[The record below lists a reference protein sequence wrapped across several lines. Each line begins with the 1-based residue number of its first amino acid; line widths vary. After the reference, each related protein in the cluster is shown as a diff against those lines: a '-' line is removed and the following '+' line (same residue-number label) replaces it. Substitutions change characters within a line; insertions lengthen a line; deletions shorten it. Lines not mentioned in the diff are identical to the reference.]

1 MATTEVILS
10 AGRTIS
16 SVLVS
21 VRANGN
27 VEIWSCDYDDND
39 DGDDGDSK
47 ESGNVAYVSSS
58 GVLIHAQTLLQRWSC
73 WRFSVEEPDDD
84 VVSAA
89 CGS

>member
-1 MATTEVILS
+1 MATRKVILS

-21 VRANGN
+21 VRSNGN
-27 VEIWSCDYDDND
+27 VVEKWSSDYDDND

-47 ESGNVAYVSSS
+47 ESGIVAYVSSS

-73 WRFSVEEPDDD
+73 WRFVWKSLMMML
-84 VVSAA
+84 
-89 CGS
+89 